1 MNEANNDQTLQKIGG
16 LFLIIEI
23 TISGF
28 IFLFIIVLNLLMM
41 KLGHGLQAFDYD
53 SESKLQKIIEN
64 PQNYKLSLILGFIEH
79 LCIILLTILLFIAYS
94 DYNII
99 LGVVWLTFRTGEGLF
114 MIYSD
119 INDLKLINIANQYAI
134 TTGAENKSFIDIG
147 QIILQKKY
155 SRFSIISILF
165 SVGTLSYTIVFVKFN
180 LVPTILGWL
189 GIIASIVY
197 GLGNGIRLVKPKF
210 IGVMGLG
217 GLLVLLFESILG
229 GWLLFSQ
236 LIQ

>member
-1 MNEANNDQTLQKIGG
+1 
-16 LFLIIEI
+16 
-23 TISGF
+23 
-28 IFLFIIVLNLLMM
+28 
-41 KLGHGLQAFDYD
+41 
-53 SESKLQKIIEN
+53 
-64 PQNYKLSLILGFIEH
+64 
-79 LCIILLTILLFIAYS
+79 
-94 DYNII
+94 
-99 LGVVWLTFRTGEGLF
+99 